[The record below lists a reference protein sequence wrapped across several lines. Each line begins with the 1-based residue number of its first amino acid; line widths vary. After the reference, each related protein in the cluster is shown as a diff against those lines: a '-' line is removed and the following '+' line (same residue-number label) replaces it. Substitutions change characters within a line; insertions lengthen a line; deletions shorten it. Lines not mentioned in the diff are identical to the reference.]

1 VTDEFSDLAELMREE
16 QELTDGL
23 ADVDPDAHL
32 RRRRRRRIGLL
43 ITAIVLVTILGTAGG
58 YVAWA
63 LNAPLPAPTATSRQ
77 PAAPASTAAPISLP
91 DDASSAIS
99 ISGAEAYLGPDA
111 AGIWATTGTNDP
123 RPMASISKLITALVI
138 LEAKPLA
145 DANDPGPTIT
155 FSKADHALYDKYYVM
170 GATIAAMPTGSS
182 MTEREALAVMLIPSA
197 SNYAE
202 AVSTWAYGSQGAFVS
217 AAGRWLAA
225 NGLTG
230 TTFVEP
236 TGMSERNT
244 STPTD
249 LIALGR
255 LAAANPTIAAIAA
268 TPSIAVPD
276 SGVFSNTNDLLGVD
290 GITGLK
296 TGNLGYGSYNL
307 LYTASMDVGIGQ
319 PLQIVGVVLGEYTHE
334 SVDNEVRALL
344 ASIREGFR
352 QVPVATHGQQ
362 VGEYRTPWGSSA
374 KIVIAQE
381 ASILTWS
388 DTPITVAMQT
398 TAPKTYTDGEAVGSV
413 TWTAGPNT
421 TSIPLVIDGRIDPP
435 DEWWRLTHPE
445 ELGLPWS

>member
-1 VTDEFSDLAELMREE
+1 MTDEFSDLAELMREE

-23 ADVDPDAHL
+23 ADVDPEAHL

-43 ITAIVLVTILGTAGG
+43 ITAIILVSVLGTAGG
-58 YVAWA
+58 YVAWT
-63 LNAPLPAPTATSRQ
+63 LNAPLPAPTATSQQ
-77 PAAPASTAAPISLP
+77 PGAPASTAAPIILP
-91 DDASSAIS
+91 DGTASAIS
-99 ISGAEAYLGPDA
+99 VSGADAYLGPGA

-145 DANDPGPTIT
+145 DANDSGPTIT
-155 FSKADHALYDKYYVM
+155 FSKADHDLYDKYYVM
-170 GATIAAMPTGSS
+170 GATIAAMPTGTS
-182 MTEREALAVMLIPSA
+182 MTEREALAAMLIPSA

-217 AAGRWLAA
+217 AARRWLAA

-230 TTFVEP
+230 TTLVEP

-268 TPSIAVPD
+268 TRSASVP
-276 SGVFSNTNDLLGVD
+276 GAGALSNTNDLLGVD

-319 PLQIVGVVLGEYTHE
+319 PLQIVGVVLG
-334 SVDNEVRALL
+334 DNTREGLDNDVRALL
-344 ASIREGFR
+344 TSIGKGF
-352 QVPVATHGQQ
+352 QHVPVATHSQQ

-388 DTPITVAMQT
+388 DTPITVAMET
-398 TAPKTYTDGEAVGSV
+398 TTPKTYADGEVVGSI
-413 TWTAGPNT
+413 TWTAGPST
-421 TSIPLVIDGRIDPP
+421 TTVPLVIEGSIEPP
-435 DEWWRLTHPE
+435 DDWWRLTHPE
-445 ELGLPWS
+445 ELGAQ

>member
-1 VTDEFSDLAELMREE
+1 MTDEFSDLAELMREE
-16 QELTDGL
+16 QQLTDGL
-23 ADVDPDAHL
+23 ADADPEAHL

-43 ITAIVLVTILGTAGG
+43 VTAIILVVILGTAGG

-63 LNAPLPAPTATSRQ
+63 LNAPLPAPTGSSQQ
-77 PAAPASTAAPISLP
+77 PGVPASTAAPIILP
-91 DDASSAIS
+91 DGTASAIS
-99 ISGAEAYLGPDA
+99 ISGADAYLGPGA

-138 LEAKPLA
+138 LDAKPLA
-145 DANDPGPTIT
+145 DADDPGPTIT
-155 FSKADHALYDKYYVM
+155 FTKADHDLYDKYYVM

-182 MTEREALAVMLIPSA
+182 MTEREALATMLIPSA

-202 AVSTWAYGSQGAFVS
+202 AVSSWAYGSQGAFVS
-217 AAGRWLAA
+217 AARRWLAA

-230 TTFVEP
+230 TTIVEP
-236 TGMSERNT
+236 TGMSARNT
-244 STPTD
+244 STPSD

-255 LAAANPTIAAIAA
+255 IAAANPTIAAIAA
-268 TPSIAVPD
+268 TPSISL
-276 SGVFSNTNDLLGVD
+276 SGPGRLTNTNDLLGVD

-319 PLQIVGVVLGEYTHE
+319 PLQIVGAVLGENTRE
-334 SVDNEVRALL
+334 GLDNDVRALL
-344 ASIREGFR
+344 TSIREGFR
-352 QVPVATHGQQ
+352 DVPVAKHGQQ
-362 VGEYRTPWGSSA
+362 IGEYRTPWGSTA

-388 DTPITVAMQT
+388 DTPIAVSMQT
-398 TAPKTYTDGEAVGSV
+398 TTPETYTDGAEVGSI

-421 TSIPLVIDGRIDPP
+421 TTIPLVIEGAIEPP
-435 DEWWRLTHPE
+435 DDWWRLTHPD
-445 ELGLPWS
+445 ELGAP